1 MFRHPPVD
9 IPTFEKDRDMTI
21 LQRGKLGRTLLALGL
36 GSLLVLS
43 ACEKGPDRAQVAA
56 DLKSGVEAQMKKL
69 EAASSPGALSHTA
82 VKVTPQ
88 DGDAYLVE
96 VEGLKVKPASRPDVL
111 EIGTIGYL
119 AKPKDEKTYE
129 ISDLKLAPTMPFKGP
144 DGKEKGKLAIVTKSF
159 NGIYSKELAGY
170 QKVDGEFGD
179 IVMTDDTGADVRMA
193 SFKFSGGMT
202 DEGGGVIDTVAN
214 LTFSG
219 FTGKEMSGGLFSIGE
234 LRLEGKYDSIK
245 VADFQA
251 AMQKYQAIAAKQQP
265 AAVEQGGTAT
275 PPPPLSPE
283 DQKAMTEAIAAIA
296 AAMKGGD
303 FKIALKD
310 VKYNEGGME
319 SFSLG
324 SVTLGALVD
333 GINQDK
339 AIVNFDIGHQD
350 LAVAELTATSNPVA
364 QAVLPRSGNLSLKVT
379 EIPSKDLVKVL
390 ADNLPGVISADEM
403 VAKAN
408 AQAMLVALEAVF
420 QSSGAKIE
428 VAPSQ
433 LLSQLIEMKAGGN
446 FGVSAQSAFGIVGGL
461 DVAIRGMDEL
471 LALAQNAPGSFEA
484 QQAINSIG
492 MLQQYSQ
499 REQGADGK
507 PVDKFRIEL
516 KEDGQMTVNDKPM

>member
-1 MFRHPPVD
+1 
-9 IPTFEKDRDMTI
+9 MTI
-21 LQRGKLGRTLLALGL
+21 LQRGKLGRTLLALGF
-36 GSLLVLS
+36 GSLLVLT

-56 DLKSGVEAQMKKL
+56 DLKSGVEEQMKKL
-69 EAASSPGALSHTA
+69 EAASSPGALSHSA

-88 DGDAYLVE
+88 DEGGYLVE
-96 VEGLKVKPASRPDVL
+96 VEGIKVKPASRPDIL
-111 EIGTIGYL
+111 EIGTISYV

-129 ISDLKLAPTMPFKGP
+129 VSDLKLPPTMPFKAP

-159 NGIYSKELAGY
+159 NGLYSKELGGY
-170 QKVDGEFGD
+170 QTLDGEFGD

-202 DEGGGVIDTVAN
+202 DEGGGVIDTAGT
-214 LTFSG
+214 LTVSG
-219 FTGKEMSGGLFSIGE
+219 LTGKETSGGLFSIGE
-234 LRLEGKYDSIK
+234 LRFDGKYDSIN
-245 VADFQA
+245 VANFRA
-251 AMQKYQAIAAKQQP
+251 AMEKYQAVALKQQP
-265 AAVEQGGTAT
+265 AQVEQGGTAT
-275 PPPPLSPE
+275 PPPALSPE
-283 DQKAMTEAIAAIA
+283 DQKAMTEAIGAMA
-296 AAMKGGD
+296 AAVKGGD

-310 VKYNEGGME
+310 LKYNEGGIE
-319 SFSLG
+319 PFSLG
-324 SVTLGALVD
+324 SVTIGALVD

-339 AIVNFDIGHQD
+339 ATVNFDIGHQD
-350 LAVAELTATSNPVA
+350 LALAASGMTSPIE

-379 EIPSKDLVKVL
+379 EIPSKDLAKVL
-390 ADNLPGVISADEM
+390 ADNLPGVISADDM

-433 LLSQLIEMKAGGN
+433 LVSQLIEMKAGGN
-446 FGVSAQSAFGIVGGL
+446 FNVNAQSAFGIVGGL

-471 LALAQNAPGSFEA
+471 LALAQKTPEDFDA
-484 QQAINSIG
+484 QQAIGSVN

-499 REQGADGK
+499 REQAADGK

-516 KEDGQMTVNDKPM
+516 KEDGQMTVNGKPM

>member
-1 MFRHPPVD
+1 
-9 IPTFEKDRDMTI
+9 MTI
-21 LQRGKLGRTLLALGL
+21 LQRGKLGRTLLALGF
-36 GSLLVLS
+36 GSLLVLT

-56 DLKSGVEAQMKKL
+56 DLKSGVEEQMKKL
-69 EAASSPGALSHTA
+69 EAASSPGALSHSA
-82 VKVTPQ
+82 VEVTPQ
-88 DGDAYLVE
+88 DEGAYLVE
-96 VEGLKVKPASRPDVL
+96 IAGIKVKPASRPDVL
-111 EIGTIGYL
+111 EIGTISYL

-129 ISDLKLAPTMPFKGP
+129 VSDLKLPPTMPFKGP

-159 NGIYSKELAGY
+159 NGVYSKELAGY

-179 IVMTDDTGADVRMA
+179 IAMTDDTGADIRMA

-202 DEGGGVIDTVAN
+202 DEGGGVIDTLAN
-214 LTFSG
+214 ITVSG
-219 FTGKEMSGGLFSIGE
+219 FTGKETSGGLFSIGE
-234 LRLEGKYDSIK
+234 LRFDGKYDSIK
-245 VADFQA
+245 VADFRA
-251 AMQKYQAIAAKQQP
+251 AMEKYQAIALKQQP
-265 AAVEQGGTAT
+265 AQVEQGATAA

-283 DQKAMTEAIAAIA
+283 DQKAMTEAIGAMA

-310 VKYNEGGME
+310 LKFNESGGIE

-324 SVTLGALVD
+324 SLTLGALID

-350 LAVAELTATSNPVA
+350 LAMAGLSATSNPVA

-433 LLSQLIEMKAGGN
+433 LVSQLIEMKAGGN
-446 FGVSAQSAFGIVGGL
+446 FSVNAQSAFGIVGGL

-471 LALAQNAPGSFEA
+471 LALAQKTPGSFEA
-484 QQAINSIG
+484 QQAISSVD
-492 MLQQYSQ
+492 MLQQHSQ

-516 KEDGQMTVNDKPM
+516 KEDGQMTVNGKPM